1 MKVCIVGLGEVGLPT
16 AKYVLSRGFKVYGH
30 DRERGAVKR
39 AQVHGIRGSTEWS
52 RIPPSDVYILC
63 VPTKTDTSG
72 RPDLS
77 AVRDAS
83 RKLFPRTRRNT
94 LVSIESTLVPGTC
107 REIYRSILG
116 RRPMLVHVP
125 HRYWR
130 EDPERRGVNQLR
142 VIGGMTKRSMKRGI
156 RFYQEQLGIPLYKVP
171 SIEVA
176 EMSKIAEN
184 AYRYV
189 QIGMAE
195 QLKMICHQ
203 IGLDFEEVRRAC
215 NTKWNVEILEAREGI
230 GGKCLPKDTRHLAS
244 LSRHNAL
251 LETVMDVDKQY
262 RRLLG
267 KHTNSIGASSG
278 YSRRQLRLQAPANR
292 KWK

>member
-16 AKYVLSRGFKVYGH
+16 AKYVLRKGFEVYGH
-30 DRERGAVKR
+30 DTERRAVKR
-39 AQVHGIRGSTEWS
+39 AQVHGIRGSTEWDG
-52 RIPPSDVYILC
+52 IPPSDVYILC
-63 VPTKTDTSG
+63 VPTRSDTRG

-83 RKLFPRTRRNT
+83 RKLFPRTGRNT

-130 EDPERRGVNQLR
+130 EDPEMYGVRQLR
-142 VIGGMTKRSMKRGI
+142 VIGGITERSVSGGI
-156 RFYQEQLGIPLYKVP
+156 RFYQKELGIPLFKAP

-176 EMSKIAEN
+176 EMSKIVEN
-184 AYRYV
+184 AYRYL
-189 QIGMAE
+189 QISMAE
-195 QLKMICHQ
+195 QVRIICDES
-203 IGLDFEEVRRAC
+203 GLDFEEVRRAC
-215 NTKWNVEILEAREGI
+215 NTKWNVEISEARRGI
-230 GGKCLPKDTRHLAS
+230 GGNCLPKDTQYLAS

-251 LETVMDVDKQY
+251 LETAMGVDKQY

-267 KHTNSIGASSG
+267 KK
-278 YSRRQLRLQAPANR
+278 RR
-292 KWK
+292 